1 MRVFLIMVL
10 AFSVS
15 TIWAG
20 DKEKQSKKTDKKPVK
35 VEQLYIEDKGKPEDP
50 GSQGR
55 ANAANKKAAN
65 PGKGSGKTKDFEV
78 TPLNEKSDQGD
89 GKETGRKKKGGDN
102 PE

>member
-35 VEQLYIEDKGKPEDP
+35 VEQPYIEDKGKPEDP

-65 PGKGSGKTKDFEV
+65 PG
-78 TPLNEKSDQGD
+78 NEGE
-89 GKETGRKKKGGDN
+89 GKETGRKKKGDDN

>member
-15 TIWAG
+15 TVWAG
-20 DKEKQSKKTDKKPVK
+20 DKEKQSEKTEKKPVK
-35 VEQLYIEDKGKPEDP
+35 VEQPYVENKGKPEDP
-50 GSQGR
+50 GAKGR

-78 TPLNEKSDQGD
+78 TPLNEKS
-89 GKETGRKKKGGDN
+89 GKEEEKAKGKKNKDGDS
-102 PE
+102 PG